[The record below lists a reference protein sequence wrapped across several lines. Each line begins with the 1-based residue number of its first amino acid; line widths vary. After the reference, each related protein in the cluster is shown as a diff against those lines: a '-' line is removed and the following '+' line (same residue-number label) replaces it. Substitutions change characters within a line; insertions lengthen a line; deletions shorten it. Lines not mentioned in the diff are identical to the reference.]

1 MYVLYKL
8 CMYNT
13 VFSPVLI
20 VLSPECVQPQTPPRP
35 HPPTKC
41 ASLWREHYINTINAV
56 SCHCVHNTLL
66 LSLAAESLS
75 SDEEF
80 PFSDEEEGGMD
91 VAVDHYHYETLV
103 SYIHDCV
110 YSVLSIYTAVCPGC
124 RYLYLYNIYSISH
137 D

>member
-1 MYVLYKL
+1 MYVLHKL

-20 VLSPECVQPQTPPRP
+20 VLSPPECGRYVQPQAPPRP

-41 ASLWREHYINTINAV
+41 ASLWREHYYTINAV
-56 SCHCVHNTLL
+56 SCECHDAHNTLL
-66 LSLAAESLS
+66 PSLAAESLS

-103 SYIHDCV
+103 SYMHDCV
-110 YSVLSIYTAVCPGC
+110 
-124 RYLYLYNIYSISH
+124 
-137 D
+137 